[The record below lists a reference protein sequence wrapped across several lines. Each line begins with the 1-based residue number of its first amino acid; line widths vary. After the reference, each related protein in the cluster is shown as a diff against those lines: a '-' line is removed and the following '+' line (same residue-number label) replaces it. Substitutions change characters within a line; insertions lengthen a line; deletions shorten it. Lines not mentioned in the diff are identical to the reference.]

1 MPTFG
6 SLSGQSGTTS
16 FGQLSGNP
24 GSGFGNQGGLG
35 SSGTSMYVNHIN
47 PFKAIVC
54 HYIET
59 TTLICDKNKFFSF
72 YMIRDIDL
80 K

>member
-1 MPTFG
+1 
-6 SLSGQSGTTS
+6 
-16 FGQLSGNP
+16 
-24 GSGFGNQGGLG
+24 
-35 SSGTSMYVNHIN
+35 MYVNHIN

-59 TTLICDKNKFFSF
+59 TTLICDKNKFISF

-80 K
+80 KWVLYFSEESENYSIQKLKGTLMEIWKSPYTFVFI